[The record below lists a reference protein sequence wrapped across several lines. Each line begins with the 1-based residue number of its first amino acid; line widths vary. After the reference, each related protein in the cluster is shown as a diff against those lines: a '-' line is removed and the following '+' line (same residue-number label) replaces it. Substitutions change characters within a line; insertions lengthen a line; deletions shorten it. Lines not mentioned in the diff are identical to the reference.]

1 MWDVVR
7 IVIALGVA
15 LLIVRA
21 GVALL
26 GGMTRPVPEPP
37 PPGELRKVKLVYRCS
52 TCGTEV
58 RMTSAVH
65 TEPEAPRHCMD
76 EMDLLTP
83 VDDI

>member
-1 MWDVVR
+1 MWDIAR
-7 IVIALGVA
+7 IVIALAVA
-15 LLIVRA
+15 LLMVRA
-21 GVALL
+21 GIAVL

-58 RMTSAVH
+58 RMTSAANA
-65 TEPEAPRHCMD
+65 EPEPPRHCMD

-83 VDDI
+83 VEDR